1 MACIGI
7 FDSGE
12 GGLSVLKEITRLL
25 PDEKYIY
32 YSDNAYC
39 PYGEKSPEFI
49 QVRACA
55 ITEELLRRGADI
67 IVVACNTATAA
78 AISKLRSDY
87 SDAASDA
94 VRERVLALTGGRHD
108 HIRFIGMEPA
118 VKPAALGTKS
128 GTIGVLATAGTLKGS
143 KYLNTKGS
151 VDDNVRVVEHV
162 GRGFVE
168 LVESGCLSGKEA
180 ESTVRAS
187 LSPLLQAGA
196 DIIVLGCTHYPFL
209 LPVLQQV
216 AGPGIR
222 FIDPAPAVA
231 RQLVHVMSEEHLL
244 SPEKAGAALSQ
255 SSESLSNS
263 ATARTLN
270 PAPARTLNPAPA
282 RSGNPSHARSGSPA
296 PAPARSGDLVHH
308 GTPAVTLL
316 SSGDPAPLNH
326 LFSMI
331 YCGR

>member
-49 QVRACA
+49 RVRACA

-162 GRGFVE
+162 GWGFVE

-209 LPVLQQV
+209 LPVLQRV

-231 RQLVHVMSEEHLL
+231 RQLVHVMSEERLL
-244 SPEKAGAALSQ
+244 SPEKADEALLRSF
-255 SSESLSNS
+255 EPLPNS
-263 ATARTLN
+263 ATARTH
-270 PAPARTLNPAPA
+270 AGDSARASSDSPS
-282 RSGNPSHARSGSPA
+282 RSGNPSNAG
-296 PAPARSGDLVHH
+296 V
-308 GTPAVTLL
+308 PAVTLL
-316 SSGDPAPLNH
+316 SSGDPTPLNH

-331 YCGR
+331 YRGR